1 MSYRE
6 VMNLRKSDEL
16 KVAYEMASIDLEKA
30 RKKHNFISIDDL
42 FNDNEEVNLD
52 VENTVDNDQN
62 YSILWAKRAMGWVLH
77 DLLKNAALKKDYDEF
92 KEHLISL
99 KDLSLLSSEKMIFD
113 SCAWQIGKF
122 VFALQN
128 APNIDYQKIDALFEI
143 IKDFHFTK
151 PSKSYS
157 FLYKA
162 FQKNHQNWSNF
173 LAFADWWD
181 FENFENKDYLKEEY
195 NGTNIMSVAERA
207 YIAYSKKLLE
217 GEPVDQFGHQKIVD
231 KDKIQSFLPK
241 LDSIIER
248 YPEYQYPAY
257 FKAKLLLA
265 LGDDEQVL
273 SVFLPFAKQKRN
285 DFWVWELMAELYK
298 EDKEKKFACYC
309 KALSLKTP
317 EDFLVKIRQAF
328 TVLLLERKLYDEAKT
343 EIQKVIETRQK
354 QGWSLSEELVK
365 WTKQQWY
372 EAANPNLD
380 NKAFY
385 LNYTKQA
392 EELLFQ
398 GIPEEIIVVEFVN
411 ENKSILNFVKD
422 RQKFGFFNYAGS
434 LTKPKIGDLLKVRF
448 HGGDQDGFFKILTA
462 KKVESSLN
470 SEAIKDFEG
479 TLKLIAPMN
488 FGFVEDVYIEPR
500 VIIDAALKDGQQIKG
515 RALLSFNKRKNEW
528 GWKSFKTEQ
537 I

>member
-6 VMNLRKSDEL
+6 VMNLRKNNEL
-16 KVAYEMASIDLEKA
+16 KEAYKMASIDLEEA
-30 RKKHNFISIDDL
+30 RKKYNFLVSIDAFL
-42 FNDNEEVNLD
+42 NDNDEVNFD
-52 VENTVDNDQN
+52 VEKTIDNDQN
-62 YSILWAKRAMGWVLH
+62 FSLIWAKRAMGWVLH
-77 DLLKNAALKKDYDEF
+77 DLLKDAALRKDYDEF
-92 KEHLISL
+92 KDLLISL
-99 KDLSLLSSEKMIFD
+99 KNLSLLPSEKMIFD
-113 SCAWQIGKF
+113 YCAWQIGKF
-122 VFALQN
+122 IFGLLN
-128 APNIDYQKIDALFEI
+128 ATVVEYAKINELFEI
-143 IKDFHFTK
+143 IRDFHFTK
-151 PSKSYS
+151 PSEAYS
-157 FLYKA
+157 FIYKA
-162 FQKNHQNWSNF
+162 FHKGYQSWSNY

-181 FENFENKDYLKEEY
+181 LENLSPKDYLKEEFK
-195 NGTNIMSVAERA
+195 GKKIMSMAEQA

-217 GEPVDQFGHQKIVD
+217 GEHLDQFGHQKIVD
-231 KDKIQSFLPK
+231 KDKIQAFLPK

-285 DFWVWELMAELYK
+285 DFWVWELMAELYQ
-298 EDKEKKFACYC
+298 EDKEKQFACFC

-317 EDFLVKIRQAF
+317 EDFLVKIRQTF
-328 TVLLLERKLYDEAKT
+328 TVLLLERKLYDEAKV

-372 EAANPNLD
+372 EAANANID
-380 NKAFY
+380 NNAFY

-411 ENKSILNFVKD
+411 ENKSMLNFVKD

-448 HGGDQDGFFKILTA
+448 HGEGKDGFFKILTV
-462 KKVESSLN
+462 KKVESSLT
-470 SEAIKDFEG
+470 SEGIKDFEG
-479 TLKLIAPMN
+479 TLKLIAPQN

-500 VIIDAALKDGQQIKG
+500 VITDAALKDGQQVKG
-515 RALLSFNKRKNEW
+515 RALLSFNRRKNEW
-528 GWKSFKTEQ
+528 GWKSIKIE
-537 I
+537 